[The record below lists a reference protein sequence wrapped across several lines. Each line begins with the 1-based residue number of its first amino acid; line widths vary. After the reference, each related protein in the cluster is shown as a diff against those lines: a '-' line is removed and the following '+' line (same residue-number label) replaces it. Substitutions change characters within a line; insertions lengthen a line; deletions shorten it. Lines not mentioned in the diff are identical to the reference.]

1 MCWSPRKTHS
11 PELTLLRGAVV
22 RPLSLEQFGR
32 EQCSALSNTSSLL
45 TREQQQLSGKS
56 NLSLEWSVLRK
67 AITGKVSCGG
77 VSKLLS
83 KSRTS
88 HNCVLVLSLV
98 VLSLCGNSSSTDG
111 NTLCLLPTVQNF
123 RVDEK
128 LSNLMPSL
136 KKEPYWNP
144 VDHRLGPQNGY
155 YNPWTGKQYGIKT
168 ISALQCCFSATS
180 EKGCSL

>member
-1 MCWSPRKTHS
+1 M
-11 PELTLLRGAVV
+11 V

-136 KKEPYWNP
+136 KKEPFGTLWITDLALRMAITTPGQEN
-144 VDHRLGPQNGY
+144 NMES
-155 YNPWTGKQYGIKT
+155 KQF
-168 ISALQCCFSATS
+168 LHFSAVFQQPVKRDALCKT
-180 EKGCSL
+180 ETLKV

>member
-1 MCWSPRKTHS
+1 M
-11 PELTLLRGAVV
+11 
-22 RPLSLEQFGR
+22 
-32 EQCSALSNTSSLL
+32 
-45 TREQQQLSGKS
+45 
-56 NLSLEWSVLRK
+56 LRK
-67 AITGKVSCGG
+67 ANIGKVSCGG

-136 KKEPYWNP
+136 KKEPFGTLQITLSVLKMGVTAPGQENNME
-144 VDHRLGPQNGY
+144 L
-155 YNPWTGKQYGIKT
+155 KQF
-168 ISALQCCFSATS
+168 LH
-180 EKGCSL
+180 L